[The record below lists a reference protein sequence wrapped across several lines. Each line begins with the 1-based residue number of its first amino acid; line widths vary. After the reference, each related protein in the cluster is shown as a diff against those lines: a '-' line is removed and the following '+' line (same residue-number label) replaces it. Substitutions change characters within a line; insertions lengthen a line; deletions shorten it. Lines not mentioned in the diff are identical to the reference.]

1 MCNSF
6 LFGLPAN
13 LFTRLQSVQ
22 NAAARLIFR
31 IRRSQHITPALIS
44 LHWLRVQT
52 PWSASPSNWQCWR
65 TDQSTA
71 LYLAIPTV
79 VFHSCHRHDIKTTA
93 AVFCL
98 SPSIT
103 TRSASGRSQLP
114 APWNDLPLHVT
125 SAQSLAV
132 FRQRL
137 KTFLFSRS
145 YPDILIWITYY
156 YFVCFFLL
164 FFWHSL
170 LTSQ

>member
-71 LYLAIPTV
+71 LYLATYRRVSLVSPTW
-79 VFHSCHRHDIKTTA
+79 HQDDGCG
-93 AVFCL
+93 L
-98 SPSIT
+98 
-103 TRSASGRSQLP
+103 
-114 APWNDLPLHVT
+114 LPLTVYYHPFGKRAFPVAGAVERPSAPRHICTVT
-125 SAQSLAV
+125 RGFQTASQD
-132 FRQRL
+132 FP
-137 KTFLFSRS
+137 LFSFLPGH
-145 YPDILIWITYY
+145 PDMT
-156 YFVCFFLL
+156 
-164 FFWHSL
+164 
-170 LTSQ
+170 